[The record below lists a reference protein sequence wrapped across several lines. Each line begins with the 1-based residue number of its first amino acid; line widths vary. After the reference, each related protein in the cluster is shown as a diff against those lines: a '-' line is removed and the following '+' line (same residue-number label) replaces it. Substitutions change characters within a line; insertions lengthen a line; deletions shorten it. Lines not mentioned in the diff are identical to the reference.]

1 MNEAFYKNLHAE
13 GLLSDESFGK
23 ITPPRPPADFSVQ
36 WEVRGLL
43 YTGVLLLTGG
53 LGLLVYENIDTIGH
67 KIVLVCIAA
76 IFVACFA
83 YCYKTSLPFSP
94 QKVKAPNTYSDY
106 VLLLG
111 SVSMVSFIGYWQYQ
125 YHIFGTSYGLAT
137 FIPMVVLF
145 FIAYYF
151 DHLGILSMA
160 IANLAIWMG
169 VSVTPKALLL
179 QNDYDS
185 GTIINIYIVLAVLL
199 IIAAFLSQHYN
210 FKKHFK
216 FTYLHYGVHVG
227 YIALLAGYF
236 HYYDNFLAAIYL
248 AALVLLSGLVYID
261 AIKNKSFYFLL
272 LMTIYSYIALSSLVI
287 RVLFQVGDIG
297 AVYLVLLYF
306 IGSAVGL
313 IFLLISFNKKLKAL

>member
-1 MNEAFYKNLHAE
+1 MNESFYKNLHAE
-13 GLLSDESFGK
+13 GLLSDESFSK
-23 ITPPRPPADFSVQ
+23 ITQPRPPANFSVQ

-43 YTGVLLLTGG
+43 YIGVLLLTGG

-67 KIVLVCIAA
+67 KIVLAGIGA
-76 IFVACFA
+76 IVVGCFI
-83 YCYKTSLPFSP
+83 YCSKTSLPFSP
-94 QKVKAPNTYSDY
+94 QKVKAPNAYFDY

-111 SVSMVSFIGYWQYQ
+111 SVSMASFVGYWQYQ

-137 FIPMVVLF
+137 FIPMLALF

-185 GTIINIYIVLAVLL
+185 GTLIVTYIVLGILL
-199 IIAAFLSQHYN
+199 VVAAFLSQHYN

-216 FTYLHYGVHVG
+216 FTYLHYGVHVS

-236 HYYDNFLAAIYL
+236 HYYDNFSAAIFMAGL
-248 AALVLLSGLVYID
+248 ILLSLLLYID
-261 AIKNKSFYFLL
+261 SVTNKSFYFLV
-272 LMTIYSYIALSSLVI
+272 LMSLYSYIALSSLVC
-287 RVLFQVGDIG
+287 RVLSQVGDIG
-297 AVYLVLLYF
+297 AVYLILLYF
-306 IGSAVGL
+306 IASAIGL
-313 IFLLISFNKKLKAL
+313 IFLLISFNKKLKAS